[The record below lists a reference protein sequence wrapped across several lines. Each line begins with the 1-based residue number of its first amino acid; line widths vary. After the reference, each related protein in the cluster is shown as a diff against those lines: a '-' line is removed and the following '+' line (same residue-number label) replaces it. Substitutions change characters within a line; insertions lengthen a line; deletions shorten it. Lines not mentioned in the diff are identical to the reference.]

1 MKLKVRSQKKNRW
14 KLKKKVGSEIKSGK
28 WNIIVGSEKK
38 VACEKSSN

>member
-1 MKLKVRSQKKNRW
+1 MKLKVRSQKK
-14 KLKKKVGSEIKSGK
+14 KPLEVKKESGK